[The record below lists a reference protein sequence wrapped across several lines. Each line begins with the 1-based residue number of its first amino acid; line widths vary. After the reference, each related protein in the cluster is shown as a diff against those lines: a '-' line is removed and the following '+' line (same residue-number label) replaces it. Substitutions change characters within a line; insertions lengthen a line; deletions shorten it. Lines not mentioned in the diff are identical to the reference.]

1 VAYPM
6 KTSIVIV
13 SFNTK
18 YYLHRCLDS
27 IRRYPP
33 SFSYEIIVVDNASG
47 DGSPEMVSLLFPE
60 TTLIRSSK
68 NLGFAAANN
77 LAINVA
83 GGELI
88 FFFNSDAELL
98 PGSLEPLIEHFQ
110 MNPETGIVGPTEQF
124 ENGNPYP
131 TICPSPSLSFVFF
144 NHTGLRRRFYRNR
157 LINPYR
163 RLWEQAQKSKIP
175 TEVDWLSGASLMIRR
190 KVLDKIGLFD
200 EKYFFYMEETDLC
213 ERARRS
219 GWKVKFIP
227 EAKVVHHGGQSTGNA
242 KTGFLTLSGAMGEL
256 HFFKKFRNRIE
267 VLLLAGLLA
276 VEYSLK
282 LLITGVNDPRRWA
295 YHGIIQITL
304 GFRKAGVTRED
315 RLQK

>member
-1 VAYPM
+1 M

-33 SFSYEIIVVDNASG
+33 SVSHEIIVVDNASG
-47 DGSPEMVSLLFPE
+47 DGSPEMVASLFPE
-60 TTLIRSSK
+60 VTLIRSSK

-77 LAINVA
+77 LAIKVA

-88 FFFNSDAELL
+88 LFFNSDAELL
-98 PGSLEPLIEHFQ
+98 PESLEPLVKHFE

-124 ENGNPYP
+124 ESGDPYP
-131 TICPSPSLSFVFF
+131 TICPSPNLSFVFF
-144 NHTGLRRRFYRNR
+144 NHTGLRRRFNRNR

-163 RLWEQAQKSKIP
+163 SLWEQSQKSKVP

-190 KVLDKIGLFD
+190 KVLDETGFFD

-227 EAKVVHHGGQSTGNA
+227 EAQVIHHGGQSTVNTKSGL
-242 KTGFLTLSGAMGEL
+242 LTLSGAISEL
-256 HFFKKFRNRIE
+256 YFFKKFRSRVE
-267 VLLLAGLLA
+267 VLLLAGLLG
-276 VEYSLK
+276 VEYSFK
-282 LLITGVNDPRRWA
+282 LLITRGNDPRRWA
-295 YHGIIQITL
+295 Y
-304 GFRKAGVTRED
+304 RKILRTVFGYRPVRVTMED
-315 RLQK
+315 IY